1 MSSATSTSVGIRG
14 MTGQSR
20 SLRPTRCF
28 GDFMPNSTKTPE
40 TSASKGAV
48 CDEDRE
54 QDQGWRKRPDGVRFQ
69 FLSHFSSDGLGI
81 FFRSKVLLLNLRR
94 VICRGIT
101 PIVVR
106 CFKGNRRSAAIL
118 CPVV

>member
-1 MSSATSTSVGIRG
+1 
-14 MTGQSR
+14 
-20 SLRPTRCF
+20 
-28 GDFMPNSTKTPE
+28 
-40 TSASKGAV
+40 
-48 CDEDRE
+48 
-54 QDQGWRKRPDGVRFQ
+54 VRFQ

-81 FFRSKVLLLNLRR
+81 FFQSKVLLLNLRR